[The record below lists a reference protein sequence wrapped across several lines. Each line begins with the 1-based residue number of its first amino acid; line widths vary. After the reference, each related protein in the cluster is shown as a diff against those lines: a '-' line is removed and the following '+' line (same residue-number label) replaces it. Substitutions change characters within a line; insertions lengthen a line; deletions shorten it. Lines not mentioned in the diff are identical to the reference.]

1 MYGIAGDHAV
11 VLLQLQRRGAP
22 TLTRSIATAIGARIL
37 TPVLSTP
44 ASSIG
49 SICSHSNS
57 RSHSRSRSHSHAANV
72 DADAGSASHAR
83 CPVISVCQRS
93 RRQRRRAKVTGI
105 IAELSPPPLIV
116 LPVVAEQAPAAQ
128 NQLLFRLEH
137 LVLLD
142 KGALLRVL
150 QNTALLRK
158 ATLLRL
164 AAGGHRQRQH
174 TLRLRLRLQR
184 QHVPL
189 LQQLLL
195 LMILS
200 CRCQLLPLATFLTSA
215 ARRVRI
221 IAHFPDRCVTVYAIH
236 MIQHIGL
243 IIDAGSAY
251 ICIRGRT
258 MTMPTVPMAMIVAS
272 CGTGRGRFAIHW
284 LLALHI
290 RLVQQRK
297 LTAAVAL
304 QFPSRI
310 LKAAI
315 EDSATLAAGQTLSE
329 YQKRARERDRQ
340 SESGSE
346 RKREREAK
354 KEREREKRRQQQ
366 LARAS
371 TRAKVKGSFVSDFIE
386 KLKTSAR
393 LNKKFKTKTKLSNY
407 EIV

>member
-22 TLTRSIATAIGARIL
+22 ALTRSIATAIGARIL

-195 LMILS
+195 LILS
-200 CRCQLLPLATFLTSA
+200 CRCQLLPLATVLSSA

-221 IAHFPDRCVTVYAIH
+221 IAHLPDRCGTVYAIH

-251 ICIRGRT
+251 IRIRGRT
-258 MTMPTVPMAMIVAS
+258 MTMPTVPVAMIVAS

-304 QFPSRI
+304 QFPPRI

-329 YQKRARERDRQ
+329 YQKRARRRERQ

-346 RKREREAK
+346 RKRERETK
-354 KEREREKRRQQQ
+354 KEREREKGRQQQ

-386 KLKTSAR
+386 KLKTSAK

>member
-49 SICSHSNS
+49 SICSHSN
-57 RSHSRSRSHSHAANV
+57 SHSRSRSHSHAANV

-158 ATLLRL
+158 ATLLGL
-164 AAGGHRQRQH
+164 TAGGHRQRQH
-174 TLRLRLRLQR
+174 SLRLRLRLQR
-184 QHVPL
+184 RHVPL

-195 LMILS
+195 ILS
-200 CRCQLLPLATFLTSA
+200 CRCQLLPLATVLSSA

-221 IAHFPDRCVTVYAIH
+221 IAHFPERCGTVYAIH

-251 ICIRGRT
+251 IRICGRT
-258 MTMPTVPMAMIVAS
+258 MAMPAVAMAMIVAS
-272 CGTGRGRFAIHW
+272 CGTGRGRFAMHW

-329 YQKRARERDRQ
+329 YQKRARERE
-340 SESGSE
+340 SESGS
-346 RKREREAK
+346 KRERERN
-354 KEREREKRRQQQ
+354 KERERERKGGSSSWRER
-366 LARAS
+366 AREP
-371 TRAKVKGSFVSDFIE
+371 K
-386 KLKTSAR
+386 
-393 LNKKFKTKTKLSNY
+393 
-407 EIV
+407 